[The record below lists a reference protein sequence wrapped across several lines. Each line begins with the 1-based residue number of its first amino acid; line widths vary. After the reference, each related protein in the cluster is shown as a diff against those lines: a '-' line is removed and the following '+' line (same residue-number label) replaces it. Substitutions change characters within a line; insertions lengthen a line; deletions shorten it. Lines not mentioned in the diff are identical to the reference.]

1 MRETEDKVV
10 RNMED
15 LPMLCKIPTHQ
26 QQLPIQQIPE
36 NQQHPL
42 QVTEKSTNETKNR
55 AHTTQQLSLPHQ
67 KVRNQKMRVLL
78 GQRTVRD
85 NRNSGTLPIWMPGIC
100 GGTLQHGQSS
110 RLLLKR
116 PQGHHGKY
124 EKDNGAAQVHRGP
137 QDSRKLVM
145 CKGLPTLQGSG
156 VGVRRVRV
164 RVRILWPST
173 NPWPFWRVFQGFLF
187 LWYQGTL
194 DVLCL

>member
-85 NRNSGTLPIWMPGIC
+85 NRNSGTLPI
-100 GGTLQHGQSS
+100 
-110 RLLLKR
+110 
-116 PQGHHGKY
+116 
-124 EKDNGAAQVHRGP
+124 
-137 QDSRKLVM
+137 
-145 CKGLPTLQGSG
+145 
-156 VGVRRVRV
+156 
-164 RVRILWPST
+164 
-173 NPWPFWRVFQGFLF
+173 
-187 LWYQGTL
+187 
-194 DVLCL
+194 